1 MRGRL
6 GLDADV
12 RLLDR
17 HVLTETAVAGGAA
30 TGAFV
35 FVLVAGNI
43 LTQVSSA
50 IASGRVSG
58 WEGLE
63 LVGLLIP
70 GVLPYALPLG
80 LLTGVLIAF
89 GRMSSQQELTAMKAS
104 GRSLGR
110 IARPALLLAGG
121 LALLSAWLNLEI
133 APSANTEY
141 RRLLVGSAKD
151 NPASVI
157 VPGKLNRQFPGMVI
171 RAAERDGEVL
181 RDFWLWSVDERG
193 RLTQTVHAREARLA
207 PSLNRKGEGILR
219 VELTDARL
227 EKRQPGDETFAS
239 PSSFIQARTTSL
251 EFAASGVFKDGEN
264 FQRKLRWLTT
274 SELLDAMDKG
284 WQVAPNA
291 TRKEKEQGQML
302 AATQLMAHLAS
313 AFSVF
318 SLAFLAVPLAVRVGR
333 SETFVNAAI
342 ALGVALTYYLL
353 TSMAAYVKDPD
364 LRPDLLIWLP
374 NVVVVGLAWT
384 LLRRASRH

>member
-1 MRGRL
+1 VKGVV

-35 FVLVAGNI
+35 FVMVAGNV
-43 LTQVSSA
+43 LNQVSSA

-63 LVGLLIP
+63 LIALLIP

-80 LLTGVLIAF
+80 LLTGVLLAF
-89 GRMSSQQELTAMKAS
+89 GRMGSQQELTAMKA
-104 GRSLGR
+104 GGLSLGR
-110 IARPALLLAGG
+110 IARPALLLAAA
-121 LALLSAWLNLEI
+121 LALLSAWLNLEV
-133 APSANTEY
+133 APDANTEY

-157 VPGKLNRQFPGMVI
+157 VPGQLNRQFPGMVI
-171 RAAERDGEVL
+171 RASARDGEVL
-181 RDFWLWSVDERG
+181 RDFWLWRVDDRG
-193 RLTQTVHAREARLA
+193 RLVQTVHAREARMA
-207 PSLNRKGEGILR
+207 RAVSKAGEGVLR
-219 VELTDARL
+219 ITLTDARL
-227 EKRQPGDETFAS
+227 DTRPAGDQTFLQ
-239 PSSFIQARTTSL
+239 PSSFATADTSTL
-251 EFAASGVFKDGEN
+251 EFPASGIFKDGEN

-274 SELLDAMDKG
+274 QELLVAIERGWDVPAGADAATLERGRM
-284 WQVAPNA
+284 VA
-291 TRKEKEQGQML
+291 R
-302 AATQLMAHLAS
+302 TQLMAHLAG

-333 SETFVNAAI
+333 AETFVNAAV
-342 ALGVALTYYLL
+342 ALAIALTYYLL
-353 TSMAAYVKDPD
+353 TSMAGYVKDPAY
-364 LRPDLLIWLP
+364 RPDLLVWMP
-374 NVVVVGLAWT
+374 NLIVVTLGWF

>member
-1 MRGRL
+1 MV
-6 GLDADV
+6 GLDVEV

-110 IARPALLLAGG
+110 IARPALLLAAG
-121 LALLSAWLNLEI
+121 LALLSAWLNLEV

-141 RRLLVGSAKD
+141 RRLLLGSAKD

-171 RAAERDGEVL
+171 RATERDGEVL

-207 PSLNRKGEGILR
+207 PAVNGQGEGILR
-219 VELTDARL
+219 VELIDARL
-227 EKRQPGDETFAS
+227 EKRQPGDVTFAS
-239 PSSFIQARTTSL
+239 PSSFIQAKTTFL
-251 EFAASGVFKDGEN
+251 EFPASGIFKDGEN

-274 SELLDAMDKG
+274 SELLDAIDKG

-302 AATQLMAHLAS
+302 AMTQLMSHLAS

-342 ALGVALTYYLL
+342 ALGIALTYYLL

-384 LLRRASRH
+384 LLRRAARH

>member
-1 MRGRL
+1 VRGWL

-17 HVLTETAVAGGAA
+17 HVLTETAVASGVA

-43 LTQVSSA
+43 LSQVSGA

-63 LVGLLIP
+63 LVGLLVP

-110 IARPALLLAGG
+110 IARPALLLAGI

-141 RRLLVGSAKD
+141 RRLLLGSAKD

-207 PSLNRKGEGILR
+207 PSLNSKGEGILR

-251 EFAASGVFKDGEN
+251 EFAASGVFKDGDN

-302 AATQLMAHLAS
+302 ATTQLMSHLAS

-342 ALGVALTYYLL
+342 ALGIALSYYLL

>member
-1 MRGRL
+1 M
-6 GLDADV
+6 

-17 HVLTETAVAGGAA
+17 HVLTETAVTGGAA

-43 LTQVSSA
+43 LSQVSSA

-110 IARPALLLAGG
+110 IARPALLLAAG
-121 LALLSAWLNLEI
+121 LALLSAWLNLEV

-141 RRLLVGSAKD
+141 RRLLLGSAKD

-207 PSLNRKGEGILR
+207 PSLNSKGEGILR

-302 AATQLMAHLAS
+302 AETQLMSHLAS

>member
-1 MRGRL
+1 
-6 GLDADV
+6 V

-35 FVLVAGNI
+35 FVMVAGNI

-58 WEGLE
+58 WEGLQ
-63 LVGLLIP
+63 LVGLLFP

-89 GRMSSQQELTAMKAS
+89 GRMGSQQELTAMKAS

-110 IARPALLLAGG
+110 IALPALLLAAG

-133 APSANTEY
+133 APYSNTEY

-181 RDFWLWSVDERG
+181 RDFWLWSTDAQG

-207 PSLNRKGEGILR
+207 RAVSRSGEGVLR
-219 VELTDARL
+219 VTLTDARL
-227 EKRQPGDETFAS
+227 ERRQPGDATFAS
-239 PSSFIQARTTSL
+239 PSSFIQAGTTFL
-251 EFAASGVFKDGEN
+251 EFPAAGVFKDGDN

-274 SELLDAMDKG
+274 AELLEAIDKG
-284 WQVAPNA
+284 WQVAPGA
-291 TRKEKEQGQML
+291 SAKELERGRMT
-302 AATQLMAHLAS
+302 AMTQLMSHLAG

-318 SLAFLAVPLAVRVGR
+318 SLALLAVPLAVRVGR
-333 SETFVNAAI
+333 SETFVNAA
-342 ALGVALTYYLL
+342 VALAVALSYYLL

-364 LRPDLLIWLP
+364 LRPDLLVWLP
-374 NVVVVGLAWT
+374 NAVVVGVAWF

>member
-1 MRGRL
+1 M
-6 GLDADV
+6 

-17 HVLTETAVAGGAA
+17 HVLTETAVAGAAA
-30 TGAFV
+30 TGAFM
-35 FVLVAGNI
+35 FVMVAGNI
-43 LTQVSSA
+43 LSQVSSA
-50 IASGRVSG
+50 VAGGRVSG

-63 LVGLLIP
+63 LVVLLFP

-110 IARPALLLAGG
+110 IARPALLLAAA

-133 APSANTEY
+133 APGANTEY

-181 RDFWLWSVDERG
+181 RDFWLWSIDEQG

-207 PSLNRKGEGILR
+207 RAVSQAGEGILR
-219 VELTDARL
+219 VTLTDARL
-227 EKRQPGDETFAS
+227 EKRQPGDATFAT
-239 PSSFIQARTTSL
+239 PSSFVQAGTTFL
-251 EFAASGVFKDGEN
+251 EFPASGIFKDGEN

-274 SELLDAMDKG
+274 SELLEAVDKG
-284 WQVAPNA
+284 WQVEPNA
-291 TRKEKEQGQML
+291 TRQEIERGRM
-302 AATQLMAHLAS
+302 AAMTQLMSHLAG

-318 SLAFLAVPLAVRVGR
+318 SLALLAVPLAVRVGR
-333 SETFVNAAI
+333 SETFVNAAV
-342 ALGVALTYYLL
+342 ALGVALSYYLL
-353 TSMAAYVKDPD
+353 TSMAAYVKDPA
-364 LRPDLLIWLP
+364 LRPDLLIWAP
-374 NVVVVGLAWT
+374 NLIVIAIAWA

>member
-1 MRGRL
+1 MV
-6 GLDADV
+6 GLDTDV

-17 HVLTETAVAGGAA
+17 HVLTETAIAGGAA

-43 LTQVSSA
+43 LSQVSSA

-207 PSLNRKGEGILR
+207 PSVNSKGEGILR

-302 AATQLMAHLAS
+302 ATTQLMAHLAS

-374 NVVVVGLAWT
+374 NIVVVGLAWT

>member
-1 MRGRL
+1 M
-6 GLDADV
+6 

-110 IARPALLLAGG
+110 IARPALLLAAG
-121 LALLSAWLNLEI
+121 LALLSAWLNLEV

-181 RDFWLWSVDERG
+181 RDFWLWSVDGRG

-207 PSLNRKGEGILR
+207 PAVNGKGEGILR
-219 VELTDARL
+219 VDLTDARL

-239 PSSFIQARTTSL
+239 PSSFIQAKTTSL
-251 EFAASGVFKDGEN
+251 EFPASGIFKDGGN

-274 SELLDAMDKG
+274 PELLEAIDKG
-284 WQVAPNA
+284 WEVAPNA
-291 TRKEKEQGQML
+291 TSKEKEQGQML
-302 AATQLMAHLAS
+302 ATTQLMSHLAS

>member
-1 MRGRL
+1 M
-6 GLDADV
+6 

-141 RRLLVGSAKD
+141 RRLLLGSAKD

-291 TRKEKEQGQML
+291 TRKETEQGQML
-302 AATQLMAHLAS
+302 AATQLMSHLAS

>member
-1 MRGRL
+1 VKGVV

-35 FVLVAGNI
+35 FVMVAGNI
-43 LTQVSSA
+43 LNQVSSA

-63 LVGLLIP
+63 LIALLIP

-80 LLTGVLIAF
+80 LLTGVLLAF
-89 GRMSSQQELTAMKAS
+89 GRMGSQQELTAMKA
-104 GRSLGR
+104 GGLSLGR
-110 IARPALLLAGG
+110 IARPALLLAAA
-121 LALLSAWLNLEI
+121 LALLSAWLNLEV
-133 APSANTEY
+133 APDANTEY

-157 VPGKLNRQFPGMVI
+157 VPGQLNRQFPGMVI
-171 RAAERDGEVL
+171 RASARDGEVL
-181 RDFWLWSVDERG
+181 RDFWLWRVDDRG
-193 RLTQTVHAREARLA
+193 RLVQTVHAREARLA
-207 PSLNRKGEGILR
+207 RAVSKAGEGVLR
-219 VELTDARL
+219 ITLTDARL
-227 EKRQPGDETFAS
+227 DTRPAGDQTFLQ
-239 PSSFIQARTTSL
+239 PSSFATADTSTL
-251 EFAASGVFKDGEN
+251 EFPASGIFKDGEN

-274 SELLDAMDKG
+274 QELLVAIERGWDVPAGADAATLERGRM
-284 WQVAPNA
+284 VA
-291 TRKEKEQGQML
+291 K
-302 AATQLMAHLAS
+302 TQLMAHLAS

-333 SETFVNAAI
+333 AETFVNAAV
-342 ALGVALTYYLL
+342 ALAIALTYYLL
-353 TSMAAYVKDPD
+353 TSMAGYVKDPAY
-364 LRPDLLIWLP
+364 RPDLLVWLP
-374 NVVVVGLAWT
+374 NLIVVTLGWF

>member
-1 MRGRL
+1 VRGWL

-43 LTQVSSA
+43 LSQVSSA

-141 RRLLVGSAKD
+141 RRLLLGSAKD

-251 EFAASGVFKDGEN
+251 EFAASGVFKDGDN

-302 AATQLMAHLAS
+302 ATTQLMSHLAS

-374 NVVVVGLAWT
+374 NFVVVGLAWT

>member
-1 MRGRL
+1 M
-6 GLDADV
+6 

-35 FVLVAGNI
+35 FVMVAGNI
-43 LTQVSSA
+43 LNQVSGA

-63 LVGLLIP
+63 LVALLIP

-104 GRSLGR
+104 GRGLGR
-110 IARPALLLAGG
+110 IALPALLLAAA
-121 LALLSAWLNLEI
+121 LALLSAWLNLEV
-133 APSANTEY
+133 APGANTEY

-171 RAAERDGEVL
+171 RATERDGEVL
-181 RDFWLWSVDERG
+181 RDFWLWSVDDRG
-193 RLTQTVHAREARLA
+193 RLTQTIHAREARLA
-207 PSLNRKGEGILR
+207 PAVNERGEGILR
-219 VELTDARL
+219 VTLTDARL
-227 EKRQPGDETFAS
+227 EKRQAGDDNFDR
-239 PSSFIQARTTSL
+239 PSSFTTAAITNL
-251 EFAASGVFKDGEN
+251 EFPAAGIFKDGEN
-264 FQRKLRWLTT
+264 FHRKLRWLTT
-274 SELLDAMDKG
+274 SELLDAAELG
-284 WQVAPNA
+284 WQVAPGA
-291 TRKEKEQGQML
+291 TRREKERGQML
-302 AATQLMAHLAS
+302 AMTQLMAHLAS

-333 SETFVNAAI
+333 SETFVNAAV

-353 TSMAAYVKDPD
+353 TSMAAYVQDPD
-364 LRPDLLIWLP
+364 FRPDLLIWLP
-374 NVVVVGLAWT
+374 NLIVVGLAWT
-384 LLRRASRH
+384 LLRRASQH

>member
-1 MRGRL
+1 VKVVV

-35 FVLVAGNI
+35 FVMVAGNI
-43 LTQVSSA
+43 LNQVSSA

-63 LVGLLIP
+63 LIALLIP

-80 LLTGVLIAF
+80 LLTGVLLAF
-89 GRMSSQQELTAMKAS
+89 GRMGSQQELTAMKA
-104 GRSLGR
+104 GGLSLGR
-110 IARPALLLAGG
+110 IARPALLLAAA
-121 LALLSAWLNLEI
+121 LALLSAWLNLEV
-133 APSANTEY
+133 APDANTEY

-157 VPGKLNRQFPGMVI
+157 VPGQLNRQFPGMVI
-171 RAAERDGEVL
+171 RASARDGEVL
-181 RDFWLWSVDERG
+181 RDFWLWRVDDRG
-193 RLTQTVHAREARLA
+193 RLVQTVHAREARLA
-207 PSLNRKGEGILR
+207 RAVSKAGEGVLR
-219 VELTDARL
+219 ITLTDARL
-227 EKRQPGDETFAS
+227 DTRPAGDQTFLQ
-239 PSSFIQARTTSL
+239 PSSFATADTSTL
-251 EFAASGVFKDGEN
+251 EFPASGIFKDGEN

-274 SELLDAMDKG
+274 QELLVAIERGWDVPAGADAATLERGRM
-284 WQVAPNA
+284 VA
-291 TRKEKEQGQML
+291 R
-302 AATQLMAHLAS
+302 TQLMAHLAS

-333 SETFVNAAI
+333 AETFVNAAV
-342 ALGVALTYYLL
+342 ALAIALTYYLL
-353 TSMAAYVKDPD
+353 TSMAGYVKDPAY
-364 LRPDLLIWLP
+364 RPDLLVWMP
-374 NVVVVGLAWT
+374 NVVVVTLAWF

>member
-1 MRGRL
+1 M
-6 GLDADV
+6 

-110 IARPALLLAGG
+110 IARPALILAAG
-121 LALLSAWLNLEI
+121 LALLSAWLNLEV

-141 RRLLVGSAKD
+141 RRLLLGSAKD

-302 AATQLMAHLAS
+302 ATTQLMSHLAS

>member
-1 MRGRL
+1 M
-6 GLDADV
+6 

-207 PSLNRKGEGILR
+207 PSVNSKGEGILR

>member
-1 MRGRL
+1 MKGGL

-35 FVLVAGNI
+35 FVMVAGNI
-43 LTQVSSA
+43 LNQVSSA

-63 LVGLLIP
+63 LIALLIP

-80 LLTGVLIAF
+80 LLTGVLLAF
-89 GRMSSQQELTAMKAS
+89 GRMGSQQELTAMKA
-104 GRSLGR
+104 GGLSLGR
-110 IARPALLLAGG
+110 IARPALLLAAA
-121 LALLSAWLNLEI
+121 LALLSAWLNLEV
-133 APSANTEY
+133 APDANTEY

-157 VPGKLNRQFPGMVI
+157 VPGQLNRQFPGMVI
-171 RAAERDGEVL
+171 RAAARDGEVL
-181 RDFWLWSVDERG
+181 RDFWLWRVDDRG
-193 RLTQTVHAREARLA
+193 RLIQTVHAREARLA
-207 PSLNRKGEGILR
+207 RAVSKAGEGVLR
-219 VELTDARL
+219 ITLTDARL
-227 EKRQPGDETFAS
+227 DTRPAGDQAFLQ
-239 PSSFIQARTTSL
+239 PSSFATADTSTL
-251 EFAASGVFKDGEN
+251 EFPASGIFKDGDN

-274 SELLDAMDKG
+274 QELLVAIERGWDVPAGADAATLERG
-284 WQVAPNA
+284 RTVA
-291 TRKEKEQGQML
+291 R
-302 AATQLMAHLAS
+302 TQLMAHLAS

-333 SETFVNAAI
+333 AETFVNAAV
-342 ALGVALTYYLL
+342 ALAIALTYYLL
-353 TSMAAYVKDPD
+353 TSMAGYVKDPAY
-364 LRPDLLIWLP
+364 RPDVLVWMPNLI
-374 NVVVVGLAWT
+374 VVTLGWF

>member
-1 MRGRL
+1 M
-6 GLDADV
+6 DADV

-43 LTQVSSA
+43 LSQVSSA

-104 GRSLGR
+104 GRGLGR

-121 LALLSAWLNLEI
+121 CAVLSAWLNLEI

-141 RRLLVGSAKD
+141 RRLLLGSAKD

-251 EFAASGVFKDGEN
+251 EFAASGVFKDGDN

-284 WQVAPNA
+284 WQVALNA

>member
-1 MRGRL
+1 M
-6 GLDADV
+6 

-17 HVLTETAVAGGAA
+17 HVLTETAVAGGVA

-35 FVLVAGNI
+35 FVMVAGNI

-58 WEGLE
+58 WEGLA

-70 GVLPYALPLG
+70 GVLPYAMPLG

-110 IARPALLLAGG
+110 IARPALLLAAG

-207 PSLNRKGEGILR
+207 PALNGKGEGILR
-219 VELTDARL
+219 VVLTDARL

-239 PSSFIQARTTSL
+239 PSSFIQAKTTSL
-251 EFAASGVFKDGEN
+251 EFPAAGIFKDGGN

-274 SELLDAMDKG
+274 SELLEAIDKG
-284 WQVAPNA
+284 WEVAPHA
-291 TRKEKEQGQML
+291 TLKEKERGQMQ
-302 AATQLMAHLAS
+302 ATTQLMAHLAG

-333 SETFVNAAI
+333 SETFVNAAV
-342 ALGVALTYYLL
+342 ALGVALSYYLL
-353 TSMAAYVKDPD
+353 TSMAAYVKNPD
-364 LRPDLLIWLP
+364 LRPDLLIWIP
-374 NVVVVGLAWT
+374 NLVVLGLAWT

>member
-1 MRGRL
+1 
-6 GLDADV
+6 LDADV

-43 LTQVSSA
+43 LSQVSSA

-207 PSLNRKGEGILR
+207 PSVNSKGEGILR

>member
-1 MRGRL
+1 MKGAV

-35 FVLVAGNI
+35 FVMVAGNI
-43 LTQVSSA
+43 LNQVSSA

-63 LVGLLIP
+63 LIALLIP

-80 LLTGVLIAF
+80 LLTGVLLAF
-89 GRMSSQQELTAMKAS
+89 GRMGSQQELTAMKA
-104 GRSLGR
+104 GGLSLGR
-110 IARPALLLAGG
+110 IARPALLLAAA
-121 LALLSAWLNLEI
+121 LALLSAWLNLEV
-133 APSANTEY
+133 APDANTEY

-157 VPGKLNRQFPGMVI
+157 VPGQLNRQFPGMVI
-171 RAAERDGEVL
+171 RASARDGEVL
-181 RDFWLWSVDERG
+181 RDFWLWRVDDRG
-193 RLTQTVHAREARLA
+193 RLVQTVHAREARLA
-207 PSLNRKGEGILR
+207 RAVSKAGEGVLR
-219 VELTDARL
+219 ITLTDARL
-227 EKRQPGDETFAS
+227 DTRPAGDQTFLQ
-239 PSSFIQARTTSL
+239 PSSFATADTSTL
-251 EFAASGVFKDGEN
+251 EFPASGIFKDGEN

-274 SELLDAMDKG
+274 QELLVAIERGWDVAAGADAATLERGRM
-284 WQVAPNA
+284 VA
-291 TRKEKEQGQML
+291 K
-302 AATQLMAHLAS
+302 TQLMAHLAS

-333 SETFVNAAI
+333 AETFVNAAV
-342 ALGVALTYYLL
+342 ALAIALTYYLL
-353 TSMAAYVKDPD
+353 TSMAGYVKNPAY
-364 LRPDLLIWLP
+364 RPDLLVWLP
-374 NVVVVGLAWT
+374 NLVVITLGWF

>member
-1 MRGRL
+1 
-6 GLDADV
+6 LDADV

-43 LTQVSSA
+43 LSQVSSA

-207 PSLNRKGEGILR
+207 PSVNSKGEGILR
-219 VELTDARL
+219 VELTDARM

-302 AATQLMAHLAS
+302 AATQLMSHLAS

>member
-1 MRGRL
+1 MV

-17 HVLTETAVAGGAA
+17 HVLIETAVAGGAA

-35 FVLVAGNI
+35 FVMVAGNI
-43 LTQVSSA
+43 LTQVSNA

-70 GVLPYALPLG
+70 GVLPYAMPLG

-121 LALLSAWLNLEI
+121 LALLSAWLNLEVS
-133 APSANTEY
+133 PSANTEY

-207 PSLNRKGEGILR
+207 PGVNSKGEGILR

-251 EFAASGVFKDGEN
+251 EFAASGIFKDGEN

-274 SELLDAMDKG
+274 AELLDAMDKG

-302 AATQLMAHLAS
+302 ATTQLMSHLAG

-333 SETFVNAAI
+333 SETFVNAAVALGI
-342 ALGVALTYYLL
+342 ALSYYLL
-353 TSMAAYVKDPD
+353 TSIAAYVKDPD

>member
-1 MRGRL
+1 MV

-35 FVLVAGNI
+35 FVMVAGNI
-43 LTQVSSA
+43 LNQVSSA

-63 LVGLLIP
+63 LIALLIP

-80 LLTGVLIAF
+80 LLTGVLLAF
-89 GRMSSQQELTAMKAS
+89 GRMGSQQELTAMKA
-104 GRSLGR
+104 GGLSLGR
-110 IARPALLLAGG
+110 IARPALLLAAA
-121 LALLSAWLNLEI
+121 LALLSAWLNLEV
-133 APSANTEY
+133 APDANTEY

-157 VPGKLNRQFPGMVI
+157 VPGQLNRQFPGMVI
-171 RAAERDGEVL
+171 RASARDGEVL
-181 RDFWLWSVDERG
+181 RDFWLWRVDDRG
-193 RLTQTVHAREARLA
+193 RLVQTVHAREARLA
-207 PSLNRKGEGILR
+207 RAVSKAGEGVLR
-219 VELTDARL
+219 ITLTDARL
-227 EKRQPGDETFAS
+227 DTRPAGDQTFLQ
-239 PSSFIQARTTSL
+239 PSSFATADTSTL
-251 EFAASGVFKDGEN
+251 EFPASGIFKDGEN

-274 SELLDAMDKG
+274 QELLVAIERGWDVAAGADAATLERGRM
-284 WQVAPNA
+284 VA
-291 TRKEKEQGQML
+291 K
-302 AATQLMAHLAS
+302 TQLMAHLAS

-333 SETFVNAAI
+333 AETFVNAAV
-342 ALGVALTYYLL
+342 ALAIALTYYLL
-353 TSMAAYVKDPD
+353 TSMAGYVKDPAY
-364 LRPDLLIWLP
+364 RPDLLVWLP
-374 NVVVVGLAWT
+374 NLVVITLGWF

>member
-1 MRGRL
+1 M
-6 GLDADV
+6 

-35 FVLVAGNI
+35 FVMVAGNI

-63 LVGLLIP
+63 LVALLFP

-110 IARPALLLAGG
+110 IARPALVLAAG
-121 LALLSAWLNLEI
+121 LALLSAWLNLEV
-133 APSANTEY
+133 APYSNTEY

-171 RAAERDGEVL
+171 RAGERDGEVL

-207 PSLNRKGEGILR
+207 RAVSAQGEGILR
-219 VELTDARL
+219 VTLTDARL

-239 PSSFIQARTTSL
+239 PSSFIQAGTTSL
-251 EFAASGVFKDGEN
+251 EFPASGIFKDGDN

-274 SELLDAMDKG
+274 SELLAAIDQG
-284 WQVAPNA
+284 WQVAPGA
-291 TRKEKEQGQML
+291 TRQEQERGRMV
-302 AATQLMAHLAS
+302 AMTQLMSHLAG
-313 AFSVF
+313 AVSVF

-333 SETFVNAAI
+333 SETFVNAAV

-364 LRPDLLIWLP
+364 YRPDLLIWLP
-374 NVVVVGLAWT
+374 NVVVLGLAWW